1 MSILA
6 VPLVLAASS
15 ISAGAVIAV
24 IILLALIVLGVS
36 LWLFRLQLKSRRALL
51 ARNQYV
57 VKRCPGCNTVME
69 PGASY
74 CPNCGRP
81 IPQVTTI
88 VQ

>member
-6 VPLVLAASS
+6 MPLVLAASS
-15 ISAGAVIAV
+15 ISVGAVIAV

-51 ARNQYV
+51 ARRQHV
-57 VKRCPGCNTVME
+57 VKRCPGCNTAME